1 MAYKMKG
8 NPMQRNFGIGKSP
21 AKITSSGVT
30 GMVGAW
36 RQAAKSGADA
46 AISKSQ
52 SMSEGIGSIA
62 SSAQDAVK
70 TAKGVNDQTKQVKS
84 TGNETPEQL
93 KANANLQL
101 QYDAEERERVKNQ
114 LAENKKKKQ
123 AKRAKRKG
131 NGVETQGKTSEEKIN
146 TLSEFD
152 KPSYG
157 GLGSGNTSKFATGT
171 SKFF

>member
-36 RQAAKSGADA
+36 RQAAKS
-46 AISKSQ
+46 
-52 SMSEGIGSIA
+52 IGSIA